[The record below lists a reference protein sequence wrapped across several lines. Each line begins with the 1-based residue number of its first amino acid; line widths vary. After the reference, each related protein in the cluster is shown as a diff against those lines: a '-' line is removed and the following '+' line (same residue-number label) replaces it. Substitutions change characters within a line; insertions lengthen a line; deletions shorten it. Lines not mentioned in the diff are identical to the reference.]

1 MNELTAKTRYITA
14 GHTFTNFLMFPRTL
28 LGAGMTATEI
38 KLYLLLLDRARVSKK
53 HEGWQ
58 DLLGQV
64 FVIYPVRELAEDV
77 GCSET
82 SVKKALKEL
91 ERRDLIERWRR
102 GQGKANHIFVKL
114 PDGDPFLPSQRDTA
128 PPFRE

>member
-1 MNELTAKTRYITA
+1 MNELTPKTRYITA
-14 GHTFTNFLMFPRTL
+14 GHTFTNFLMCPRTL
-28 LGAGMTATEI
+28 LGAGMTATEL
-38 KLYLLLLDRARVSKK
+38 KLYLLLLDRARISKK

-64 FVIYPVRELAEDV
+64 FVIYPVRALAEDLC
-77 GCSET
+77 CSET

-114 PDGDPFLPSQRDTA
+114 PDDDYFPPSQKETS
-128 PPFRE
+128 PTFPE